1 LTTYIT
7 EEGITDAILLGH
19 SWGGIVITMAADRL
33 PEGTIRRLIYW
44 SAYVPSDG
52 ESLVD
57 MTPAAFGDMFNALCE
72 PDGGV
77 PMLFE
82 VFRDDLI
89 NDADIDT
96 ARRAHSMLTT
106 QPIKTMFDKAHLS
119 RSVAELPVGKSFIHC
134 QEDTIYPASEGGWH
148 PKFSERLGVFRFVS
162 MPGSHEVCFSDP
174 AGLARS
180 IIRAGRD

>member
-1 LTTYIT
+1 MTTYIT
-7 EEGITDAILLGH
+7 EEGITDVILLGH

-72 PDGGV
+72 PDGGE
-77 PMLFE
+77 PMLLE
-82 VFRDDLI
+82 VFRDDLS

-119 RSVAELPVGKSFIHC
+119 RSVAELPVGKSFVHC